1 MNCSDRKRLKEKLA
15 KDHICYVLIT
25 CAESS
30 DKGEME
36 VEMTYEGD
44 TALASYLL
52 QGAQNFIEDQ
62 EEQEALPPPVPLRQN
77 KGKVISL
84 LN

>member
-1 MNCSDRKRLKEKLA
+1 MNCSDRKRIKEKLA

-52 QGAQNFIEDQ
+52 QGAQNLMEDQ
-62 EEQEALPPPVPLRQN
+62 EDRESLPPPVPLRVHR
-77 KGKVISL
+77 GKVIPLS
-84 LN
+84 